1 MDIENAIYSRRT
13 IRRFK
18 PKSIPIDILKKLV
31 DYARMAPSGM
41 NIQGLEYIIISNSE
55 ITEKLFALLRWAAY
69 LPEDKQVPEIGRR
82 PTAFIVVLCNTKI
95 KKNVDIDI
103 GAAIENIL
111 LGAMKYGIASCWM
124 GSIDRDKI
132 RDLFTIPNHYII
144 KYVVSLGYPD
154 EESIVETFNNSFKY
168 WKENNTMHVPKRELN
183 DIIFKIY

>member
-1 MDIENAIYSRRT
+1 MDIEDLIYRRRT

-18 PKSIPIDILKKLV
+18 QKSIPIDILKRLV
-31 DYARMAPSGM
+31 DFARMAPSGM

-55 ITEKLFALLRWAAY
+55 IRDKLFPLLRWAAY
-69 LPEDKQVPEIGRR
+69 LPEDKQVPEIKRR
-82 PTAFIVVLCNTKI
+82 PTAYIVVLGNTKI
-95 KKNVDIDI
+95 KRNVDIDV

-111 LGAMKYGIASCWM
+111 LGAIKYGIASCWM

-144 KYVVSLGYPD
+144 KYVISLGFPD
-154 EESIVETFNNSFKY
+154 EESIVETFNGSFKY
-168 WKENNTMHVPKRELN
+168 WKENNTMHVPKRELT